1 MYITL
6 KKCPPPPNI
15 SFCKDISKKAQF
27 DANYES
33 KKCEIKFEINF
44 LQELKT
50 AVQSIKISII
60 WTKCEEREL
69 CLREN
74 ILLYFWVKTKVAY
87 VWTTAARWLQVAAK
101 LNLKHFKT
109 SLCQAK

>member
-6 KKCPPPPNI
+6 KKCPPNI

-44 LQELKT
+44 LSIEDSS
-50 AVQSIKISII
+50 AVHKD
-60 WTKCEEREL
+60 
-69 CLREN
+69 
-74 ILLYFWVKTKVAY
+74 
-87 VWTTAARWLQVAAK
+87 
-101 LNLKHFKT
+101 
-109 SLCQAK
+109 

>member
-6 KKCPPPPNI
+6 KKCPPNI

-50 AVQSIKISII
+50 AVQSIKIS
-60 WTKCEEREL
+60 EEREL

-87 VWTTAARWLQVAAK
+87 V
-101 LNLKHFKT
+101 
-109 SLCQAK
+109 